1 MRERGEFMVRVD
13 AQFDQ
18 NELKKLTNAL
28 KDMPKECKSG
38 LVSAVNK
45 SVKTTNTAMQKGVT
59 QRYNIKK
66 QSLTNGDFES
76 ASSSKLITVHQATK
90 SSLNAD
96 ILIKSHRLSFNVK
109 RGMVSPITPKSHKGK
124 TMKQIKRM
132 SLPKVKVLKGKSKAF
147 KGGFIATAVTTN
159 EKGEKKPTT
168 GLFSRDKSSGILK
181 FHRTLSVSHMV
192 RQKQIAEATQKA
204 AKEAL
209 TKNVAHEI
217 EYRLQKVSK

>member
-18 NELKKLTNAL
+18 NELRKLTDAL
-28 KDMPKECKSG
+28 KDIPKECKSG

-45 SVKTTNTAMQKGVT
+45 SVKSTNTAMQKAIT

-96 ILIKSHRLSFNVK
+96 ILIESHRLSFNVK
-109 RGMVSPITPKSHKGK
+109 RGMVSPVTPKSYKGK

-132 SLPKVKVLKGKSKAF
+132 SSPKVKVLKGKSKAPV
-147 KGGFIATAVTTN
+147 GGASLKMIEFRCARKQRTENCSCDDVM
-159 EKGEKKPTT
+159 GHFEKKPWQ
-168 GLFSRDKSSGILK
+168 K
-181 FHRTLSVSHMV
+181 LSC
-192 RQKQIAEATQKA
+192 
-204 AKEAL
+204 
-209 TKNVAHEI
+209 
-217 EYRLQKVSK
+217 

>member
-28 KDMPKECKSG
+28 KDIPKECKSG

-45 SVKTTNTAMQKGVT
+45 SVKSTNTAMQKAIT

-66 QSLTNGDFES
+66 SDLSGGTKLNLAKKTSLE
-76 ASSSKLITVHQATK
+76 ASIEVRGSRLALITA
-90 SSLNAD
+90 
-96 ILIKSHRLSFNVK
+96 
-109 RGMVSPITPKSHKGK
+109 RGMVTPKQPKSHKGK

-132 SLPKVKVLKGKSKAF
+132 APPKVKILKGKQKTY
-147 KGGFIATAVTTN
+147 KHGFIATG
-159 EKGEKKPTT
+159 KGGTV
-168 GLFSRDKSSGILK
+168 GLFTRDASGKLEMQ
-181 FHRTLSVSHMV
+181 RTLSIANMT
-192 RQKQIAEATQKA
+192 RQRQIAEATQKA

-217 EYRLQKVSK
+217 EYRLQKVST

>member
-1 MRERGEFMVRVD
+1 MVRVD

-38 LVSAVNK
+38 LVSAVNR
-45 SVKTTNTAMQKGVT
+45 SVKTTNTAMQKAIT

-66 QSLTNGDFES
+66 SDLSGGNTFG
-76 ASSSKLITVHQATK
+76 SSS
-90 SSLNAD
+90 SNN
-96 ILIKSHRLSFNVK
+96 LIKLNLAKKTSIEASINVRGSRLALVTARS
-109 RGMVSPITPKSHKGK
+109 MVTPKQPKSTKGK
-124 TMKQIKRM
+124 TMKQIKRIAP
-132 SLPKVKVLKGKSKAF
+132 PKVKILKGKQKLYKHSFVATG
-147 KGGFIATAVTTN
+147 KGGTV
-159 EKGEKKPTT
+159 
-168 GLFSRDKSSGILK
+168 GLFARDKSSNKLVMQ
-181 FHRTLSVSHMV
+181 RTLSVAHMV